1 MLIQLRQSEIED
13 AVKMYVTAQ
22 GINLSGKKID
32 MNFTAGRGSAGITV
46 DIDIADAKLSELVQA
61 PAPITGS
68 NCSPIP
74 VQHEEAAQAK
84 SELPWEGDTQDK
96 AEEVSPE
103 PEAEPAPASASTRL
117 FG

>member
-22 GINLSGKKID
+22 GINLTGKKID

-46 DIDIADAKLSELVQA
+46 DIDIADAKLSDLVQA
-61 PAPITGS
+61 QSGVQMRMPETAAAPR
-68 NCSPIP
+68 
-74 VQHEEAAQAK
+74 EEAAQAK
-84 SELPWEGDTQDK
+84 PELPWEDNSVGK
-96 AEEVSPE
+96 AEEAPAES
-103 PEAEPAPASASTRL
+103 EAEPAAATASTRL